1 MSPVI
6 IVVAMGLTSFAGI
19 VLYFVAVLKLN
30 PEFPQSNI
38 KVILNYKWLK
48 LFKEQS
54 PWSSWLQSCA
64 DRVEKIIVTRS
75 YHPIIVPKREMK
87 RNLI

>member
-38 KVILNYKWLK
+38 KVILN
-48 LFKEQS
+48 
-54 PWSSWLQSCA
+54 
-64 DRVEKIIVTRS
+64 
-75 YHPIIVPKREMK
+75 
-87 RNLI
+87 